1 MNTPLVPAPLTDSPL
16 PPRSVEALR
25 ELVVRIRRGEAE
37 VSLGKKALDVVAR
50 LVDRPE
56 EGAVRSI
63 TELAAWLSVNASTLS
78 RLVRSLG
85 YAGFSEFQGVF
96 RERIAGAHG
105 NFYTRQGHR
114 LIDAEAG
121 ADDYVGV
128 VVQLARESIAN
139 VDGFLSQ
146 LDATELR
153 QAARLLARARRVR
166 LYGVRQIH
174 AVTSLL
180 SYGLSLVR
188 PDVSLLDTPGQGIA
202 EALAQL
208 SRGDV
213 LVVSSVKPYSRRVAE
228 GARIAGESGI
238 AVIALTDSR
247 ASPLAARAGHVFFI
261 PHQSSFISNSI
272 GAYVVFCEGLTN
284 LVAKELGGK
293 ALRALERQE
302 RFLDA
307 LGVEMR

>member
-1 MNTPLVPAPLTDSPL
+1 MNSPLSPAQLVESPL
-16 PPRSVEALR
+16 PPRSLEALR
-25 ELVVRIRRGEAE
+25 ELVVRIRRGEAA

-56 EGAVRSI
+56 EVAVRSI
-63 TELAAWLSVNASTLS
+63 TELASTLGVNASTLS

-85 YAGFSEFQGVF
+85 YAGFSDFQNVF
-96 RERIAGAHG
+96 RDRIAGAHG
-105 NFYTRQGHR
+105 NFYSRQGHR
-114 LIDAEAG
+114 LIDADSG
-121 ADDYVGV
+121 GDDYIGV
-128 VVQLARESIAN
+128 VGQLARESIAN

-146 LDATELR
+146 LDAAELR
-153 QAARLLARARRVR
+153 QAARLLARAQGVRVF
-166 LYGVRQIH
+166 GVRQIQ
-174 AVTSLL
+174 AVTSLI

-188 PDVSLLDTPGQGIA
+188 PGVSQLDMPGQGLA
-202 EALAQL
+202 EGLAQL
-208 SRGDV
+208 SKNDV
-213 LVVSSVKPYSRRVAE
+213 LVVSSVKPYSRRVVE
-228 GARIAGESGI
+228 VARVASEAGV

-247 ASPLAARAGHVFFI
+247 ASPLAARARHTFFI

-272 GAYVVFCEGLTN
+272 GAYVVFSEGLIN

-302 RFLDA
+302 QFLDA

>member
-1 MNTPLVPAPLTDSPL
+1 VNSPLASAQFVAPQL

-56 EGAVRSI
+56 EVAVRSI
-63 TELAAWLSVNASTLS
+63 TELAASLGVNASTLS
-78 RLVRSLG
+78 RMVRALG
-85 YAGFSEFQGVF
+85 YSGFSDFQSVF
-96 RERIAGAHG
+96 RDRIAGAHG
-105 NFYTRQGHR
+105 NFYSRQGHR
-114 LIDAEAG
+114 LLDADAG
-121 ADDYVGV
+121 TDDYVGV
-128 VVQLARESIAN
+128 VVQLARESTAN
-139 VDGFLSQ
+139 VDDFLSQ

-153 QAARLLARARRVR
+153 QTARLLARARRVR
-166 LYGVRQIH
+166 LFGVRQIH

-208 SRGDV
+208 GKGDV
-213 LVVSSVKPYSRRVAE
+213 LVVSSVKPYSRRVVE
-228 GARIAGESGI
+228 VARVASEAGVV
-238 AVIALTDSR
+238 VIALTDSR
-247 ASPLAARAGHVFFI
+247 ASPLAARARHAFFI

-272 GAYVVFCEGLTN
+272 GAYVVFGEGLVN

-302 RFLDA
+302 QFLDA
-307 LGVEMR
+307 LGIEMR

>member
-1 MNTPLVPAPLTDSPL
+1 MNSPLASAQCVEPLL

-56 EGAVRSI
+56 EVAVRSI
-63 TELAAWLSVNASTLS
+63 TELAGCLSVNASTLS
-78 RLVRSLG
+78 RMVRSLG
-85 YAGFSEFQGVF
+85 YSGFSDFQSVF

-105 NFYTRQGHR
+105 NFYSRQAHR
-114 LIDAEAG
+114 LLDADG
-121 ADDYVGV
+121 DTDDYVGV
-128 VVQLARESIAN
+128 VVQLARESTAN

-166 LYGVRQIH
+166 LFGVRQIH

-188 PDVSLLDTPGQGIA
+188 PDVSLLDAPGQGIA
-202 EALAQL
+202 EALAQMAK
-208 SRGDV
+208 GDV

-228 GARIAGESGI
+228 VARVASEAGIS
-238 AVIALTDSR
+238 VIALTDSR
-247 ASPLAARAGHVFFI
+247 ASPLAARAGHAFFI

-302 RFLDA
+302 QFLDA
-307 LGVEMR
+307 LGIEMR

>member
-1 MNTPLVPAPLTDSPL
+1 MLTDARPSESSA

-25 ELVVRIRRGEAE
+25 ELVVRIRRGEAQI
-37 VSLGKKALDVVAR
+37 SLGRKALDVVAH

-56 EGAVRSI
+56 EVALRSI
-63 TELAAWLSVNASTLS
+63 TELAAALGVNASTLS
-78 RLVRSLG
+78 RLARTLG
-85 YAGFSEFQGVF
+85 YAGFSDFQSVF
-96 RERIAGAHG
+96 REHVAGAHG
-105 NFYTRQGHR
+105 HFYSRQGHR
-114 LIDAEAG
+114 LIDAGEG

-128 VVQLARESIAN
+128 VAQLARESIAN
-139 VDGFLSQ
+139 VESFLAQ
-146 LDATELR
+146 VDAAELR
-153 QAARLLARARRVR
+153 QVARLMARARRVR

-208 SRGDV
+208 GRGDV
-213 LVVSSVKPYSRRVAE
+213 LVVSSVKPYSRRVVDV
-228 GARIAGESGI
+228 ARIAAEAG
-238 AVIALTDSR
+238 VVVVALTDSR
-247 ASPLAARAGHVFFI
+247 ASPLAARAAHVFFI

-272 GAYVVFCEGLTN
+272 GAYVVFCEGLVN
-284 LVAKELGGK
+284 LVAKVLGGK

-302 RFLDA
+302 QFLEA
-307 LGVEMR
+307 LAIEMR